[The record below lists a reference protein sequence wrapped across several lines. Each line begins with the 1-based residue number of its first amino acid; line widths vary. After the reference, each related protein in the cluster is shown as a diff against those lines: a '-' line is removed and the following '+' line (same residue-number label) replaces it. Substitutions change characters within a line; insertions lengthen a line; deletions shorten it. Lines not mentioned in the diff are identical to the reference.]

1 MFQLTNLTIFHF
13 IIAFLLCSQV
23 NEKLGHA
30 EAMDNTSVDVMTHK
44 KKKKKHK
51 KEELE
56 EEPTLLASAQCSPAD
71 SGQVSD
77 GRTNLLCLILKKH
90 PEQKGKNTNAVTK
103 GVKMFKRKE
112 LCLAEEYK
120 TL

>member
-1 MFQLTNLTIFHF
+1 MFHLTDLTIFHF
-13 IIAFLLCSQV
+13 IIAFLLCFQV

-44 KKKKKHK
+44 KQKKHK
-51 KEELE
+51 KEKELE
-56 EEPTLLASAQCSPAD
+56 EEPTVVASAQYSPAD

-90 PEQKGKNTNAVTK
+90 PEQKEKNTNAITK

>member
-13 IIAFLLCSQV
+13 IIAFLLCFQV

-44 KKKKKHK
+44 KKKKHK

-56 EEPTLLASAQCSPAD
+56 EEPTLLASTQCSPAD
-71 SGQVSD
+71 SDQVSEY
-77 GRTNLLCLILKKH
+77 RTGAL
-90 PEQKGKNTNAVTK
+90 
-103 GVKMFKRKE
+103 
-112 LCLAEEYK
+112 
-120 TL
+120 

>member
-1 MFQLTNLTIFHF
+1 MFHLTDLTIFHF

-44 KKKKKHK
+44 KEKKKKKHK
-51 KEELE
+51 K

-71 SGQVSD
+71 SGQVSEY
-77 GRTNLLCLILKKH
+77 RTGAL
-90 PEQKGKNTNAVTK
+90 
-103 GVKMFKRKE
+103 
-112 LCLAEEYK
+112 
-120 TL
+120 